1 MNRKKL
7 LSILLAG
14 GMTVSLVP
22 STVFADLK
30 DEDLGWAKSSIER
43 WNAYGVL
50 NGDGNG
56 VFHPKRSMTRGEFAA
71 MLSNLMGYT
80 TVGENVFA
88 DVPAG
93 AWYSDAI
100 LKLNAAGI
108 LQGSAGRARPGDPI
122 SRQEAA
128 VMLCRAMEIEL
139 ANAENTEFA
148 DNQQIAPWAK
158 DAVAALAE
166 RGMINGVGGNRF
178 VPLQNIDKA
187 SVSKLLD
194 NMVTHYITEN
204 GTVISGDVQ
213 GVVIVAAENVTFR
226 DAVLHENLL
235 IAPSASGSVKLEN
248 VRAEAGVIASA
259 ERVKLVADEKTQL
272 QDVIVSAPQAEVQL
286 AGQAGAV
293 KVEDS
298 AVGAVITVQKSAAV
312 SKVETAAKN
321 TELKLDGKV
330 GEVTV
335 EQSAADTK
343 ANLSKDTVIDQ
354 MHTSADNVKIEG
366 SGNIGNLTVSGG
378 SNVSVSKDTSVD
390 QVDNKGDKPVDIG
403 GQAVKPGEE
412 VKPSKPAGNGGGSS
426 GGGSSGPVEPEKPK
440 WAQDE
445 SVTGTFYY
453 VWQHDN
459 VEGENTLTALV
470 NKLTWM
476 YPNAKSLKI
485 TLDAST
491 GRPTIVNPELEY
503 KSDTYYDIPHKPL
516 ELVFSQPSERNHTVT
531 ITGST
536 NQKITLQ
543 DTGAAE
549 SGYHQSELI
558 LNVPN
563 AEVDC
568 YLWMDKLDVQA
579 VKSLTLHD
587 NYGSLSVGAGQ
598 VHVNGP
604 VSHTPIAVTAGSSEV
619 SVHAPGADVTVAS
632 GRTGAVTVDRIK
644 TLLSDSSCAITAKSG
659 LNSAVLNASG
669 TSLTLETG
677 TIRNLIAAHSSTVSL
692 GVNARIE
699 TASMTDSATL
709 NGTGSVGVVDAQNA
723 LTLKTEVPVDQ
734 INTSHDLNVTTG
746 GDKIGSVQVDTGSSS
761 NNVKVTG
768 ISDSSKIA
776 NTGKGTVNGG
786 AGNKKAPMPVV
797 TVNQPTVADGKGG
810 IANYDSTKMQCAKMD
825 VVPADNEYNFSS
837 ENMASG
843 LDAGTYWVR
852 MKAAG
857 GVAASDPVKVV
868 IHAAISLTAGDR
880 MTLAPAHGGT
890 IAAKTTGYALVG
902 ETVTVTLT
910 QRPDYTPK
918 GITGVENISG
928 SGYTYTFTMP
938 STTPTLA
945 AAYTANSEI
954 KTYTGLVDQLTDAS
968 LSKSEFN
975 FTGTSYVPY
984 NVAQP
989 ALTVPTGKTLTIA
1002 NGASLDLC
1010 RSNDR
1015 DANGY
1020 PYANQIDKIKVDGTL
1035 VVNGS
1040 LVLEVGSGKA
1050 TPDSGASSFDVL
1062 GNLSGDGTL
1071 TVNHGGSL
1079 TVQYLPVG
1087 STLEQNYVY
1096 AGEGGIFVPSTGS
1109 SMDITKT
1116 AITLTG
1122 SWNRLIGVAGPG
1134 GLVDPQI
1141 IMNRTLTLANGA
1153 ELTMDPG
1160 PDQEGLRL
1168 VLGTGSGL
1176 VLGEGSKLT
1185 VSSTGNAMACALI
1198 RDAAVDI
1205 TLGKDSA
1212 ITFNENGRYIDLN
1225 TNATLPSAGSG
1236 SMVFHKGSFPVLKA
1250 NENVK
1255 NDSRLATTIAMTAE
1269 RGAVDVLDGT
1279 LTVTGAE
1286 TPNFAVQGEVRVREK
1301 LYGTKKPNASIAA
1314 DSILTIVSDDQVY
1327 SSVTG
1332 TDETSRLV
1340 LNVDK
1345 ISINNENTII
1355 PGLYTFPGGIRT
1367 QNTNYFLLTL
1377 KGDYQA
1383 DGIQKPHSATVSTV
1397 TGDPLKKFPVP
1408 AGYKLVSCTGTIDGK
1423 TINFLPDATT
1433 FEVWARYYTHSKDK
1447 PLTLNAGYKHSA
1459 ATDWSSLKAQLDAGQ
1474 ETIFVEKGAQIVA
1487 HANDSVCFKGS
1498 PLVVFQDNS
1507 SLDMS
1512 AVSGT
1517 LFTTKDG
1524 GKLTLS
1530 FGNGFPN
1537 GNTTRAFLKLDNAAQ
1552 LGSATAV
1559 FEIDSQLKDK
1569 NDNVILAGSDVT
1581 LDQNTTPVFTG
1592 SSGCDFSLTSTALKL
1607 DYGSFELKQDL
1618 TDSTLIPGIK
1628 LGDSVRLTVPNGK
1641 TLALSN
1647 ALKLDMAP
1655 RSHMDVSGALTVA
1668 DDSALIHSSRAEGEP
1683 GSTLNVKN
1691 GGSYANTAVNL
1702 YRIQVDI
1709 EKGGKYNKGTAI
1721 TGTPMVGDDTSATIQ
1736 LTADNS
1742 VLRLR
1747 DIDTDENRFTLI
1759 GVGTLNKDWIYGT
1772 TGFLDVGYN
1781 VPGRHILAGAL
1792 TITGGKTLT
1801 IPTGSEMK
1809 VYGDITVASQTE
1821 TTGIQG
1827 DGHLSFNTDGH
1838 ITNHLTLHGISLT
1851 DIRTAGSI
1859 QKNWF
1864 NTPTTLNECVVTL
1877 DDGDYIDQLGG
1888 AKPKAIF
1895 SSKLDYI
1902 KLRGLKNLDFRLSQN
1917 TDLNGDF
1924 AFGTGDTLNLYQS
1937 WIIMGDETTLTFS
1950 GNAAV
1955 TLEDALGPMSDR
1967 FMLGTNA
1974 ELIFEGDSTLTGFQ
1988 KTQGTSTIMPLQ
2000 AVDATGRLTVNQ
2012 NVLDSLKEM
2021 KVVNFSKA
2029 GTYLYRYDPNILRY
2043 AWLDTAS
2050 F

>member
-204 GTVISGDVQ
+204 GAVISGDVQ

-259 ERVKLVADEKTQL
+259 EKVKLVADEKTQL

-476 YPNAKSLKI
+476 YPKAKSLKI

-503 KSDTYYDIPHKPL
+503 KSDSYYDIPHKPL

-890 IAAKTTGYALVG
+890 IAAKTTGYALAG

-954 KTYTGLVDQLTDAS
+954 KTYIGLVDQLTDAS

-989 ALTVPTGKTLTIA
+989 ALTVPASKTLTIA

-1079 TVQYLPVG
+1079 TVCYLPVG

-1096 AGEGGIFVPSTGS
+1096 AGEDGVFVPGTGS

-1160 PDQEGLRL
+1160 PDQEDLRL

-1198 RDAAVDI
+1198 RDATVDI
-1205 TLGKDSA
+1205 TLGKDSTV
-1212 ITFNENGRYIDLN
+1212 TFDENGRYIDLN

-1236 SMVFHKGSFPVLKA
+1236 SMVFHKGAFPVLSIP
-1250 NENVK
+1250 
-1255 NDSRLATTIAMTAE
+1255 DSKLPADSSKQLQMNYAMNME
-1269 RGAVDVLDGT
+1269 RGAVDVMEGT
-1279 LTVTGAE
+1279 LTVTGAM
-1286 TPNFAVQGEVRVREK
+1286 NLAVKGEVRVREK
-1301 LYGTKKPNASIAA
+1301 LYSGTPTAHVGS
-1314 DSILTIVSDDQVY
+1314 DSILTIDSADQAY
-1327 SSVTG
+1327 SSITG
-1332 TDETSRLV
+1332 TDSSSRLV
-1340 LNVDK
+1340 LNVDA
-1345 ISINNENTII
+1345 ISIAEKNDYPPN
-1355 PGLYTFPGGIRT
+1355 LYTWTGHQFEGKVEPFMLAFKGNCGNVEFTTGRKSANT
-1367 QNTNYFLLTL
+1367 GKQLHVLGHQN
-1377 KGDYQA
+1377 
-1383 DGIQKPHSATVSTV
+1383 
-1397 TGDPLKKFPVP
+1397 
-1408 AGYKLVSCTGTIDGK
+1408 GYEMVSCTTEDGTIV
-1423 TINFLPDATT
+1423 FLPDATDL
-1433 FEVWARYYTHSKDK
+1433 EVWARYYTRSKDA

-1459 ATDWSSLKAQLDAGQ
+1459 ATDWSSLKTQLAAGQ
-1474 ETIFVEKGAQIVA
+1474 KTIFVAKDAQIVA
-1487 HANDSVCFKGS
+1487 PAGDSVSFKDS
-1498 PLVVFQDNS
+1498 PLVVFQDSS

-1512 AVSGT
+1512 NVTDTIFTSADGGALTLIFGDGYTNDQGISPATLKLGDPARLGTATTVEFRSDGKLVNADNSAVTGSAGIFAPTANAQAPVFHLTHDTLYLDSGSATLTKDLDATFLFPKLRLENGTHFTVQAEKTLTLGNGLILDMGWANVDVKGTLIATKDNLTYHAEPGIPDGTLHVLSGGSYQNPDTNLSNIEVSIHHGGSYSNGTATIVGSEGKLELAAEGQNSVQLMAGSTGPRYSLVGSGT
-1517 LFTTKDG
+1517 L
-1524 GKLTLS
+1524 
-1530 FGNGFPN
+1530 
-1537 GNTTRAFLKLDNAAQ
+1537 
-1552 LGSATAV
+1552 
-1559 FEIDSQLKDK
+1559 
-1569 NDNVILAGSDVT
+1569 NDNWNCG
-1581 LDQNTTPVFTG
+1581 
-1592 SSGCDFSLTSTALKL
+1592 
-1607 DYGSFELKQDL
+1607 
-1618 TDSTLIPGIK
+1618 TDGI
-1628 LGDSVRLTVPNGK
+1628 
-1641 TLALSN
+1641 
-1647 ALKLDMAP
+1647 
-1655 RSHMDVSGALTVA
+1655 
-1668 DDSALIHSSRAEGEP
+1668 
-1683 GSTLNVKN
+1683 
-1691 GGSYANTAVNL
+1691 
-1702 YRIQVDI
+1702 
-1709 EKGGKYNKGTAI
+1709 
-1721 TGTPMVGDDTSATIQ
+1721 
-1736 LTADNS
+1736 
-1742 VLRLR
+1742 
-1747 DIDTDENRFTLI
+1747 
-1759 GVGTLNKDWIYGT
+1759 
-1772 TGFLDVGYN
+1772 LDVGYN

-1827 DGHLSFNTDGH
+1827 DGRLSFNTDGH
-1838 ITNHLTLHGISLT
+1838 ITNHLTLHGISLA
-1851 DIRTAGSI
+1851 DIRTANST

-1888 AKPKAIF
+1888 PNPTAIF